1 MKKAAIFLAIVFSI
15 NIAHAQKLS
24 FQSAV
29 SSLNKGF
36 LDKARNFI
44 DPCII
49 DPSTKDWPKTWKY
62 RGDIYLQILL
72 SKEDKYKN
80 LDSNALQIAYDSYQK
95 AIELDSK
102 KEYFDDIKFQLYV
115 CGEQFYN
122 KGVELYTLKKYEDAM
137 TSFDKTSIINGIFG
151 LADTLATYNAAL
163 CAELANIP
171 SKAKEYYKKL
181 VKLNYHQPLIYSSL
195 ASIYKDDKDTAKAL
209 STIKKGRELYPDNY
223 NLIIAET
230 NIYLSSGKTKE
241 AKDLLEIAIQKDPTN
256 PNLYYAI
263 GTSYDALANDTS
275 KLQKERSLYFTE
287 AESAYKKAIELKAD
301 FFDAIYN
308 LGAMYFNDGVRIF
321 QEADKMVNDM
331 TKYNETKVK
340 FEQRWNQA
348 LPYLEKAL
356 ELNSSDY
363 NTLISL
369 KQLYSRTSQ
378 MDKLKVINE
387 KLKAIK

>member
-340 FEQRWNQA
+340 FEQRWNQ
-348 LPYLEKAL
+348 
-356 ELNSSDY
+356 
-363 NTLISL
+363 
-369 KQLYSRTSQ
+369 
-378 MDKLKVINE
+378 
-387 KLKAIK
+387 

>member
-1 MKKAAIFLAIVFSI
+1 MKKAAILLAIVFSI
-15 NIAHAQKLS
+15 NIANAQKLS

-36 LDKARNFI
+36 LDKAKKFI

-62 RGDIYLQILL
+62 RGDIYLQIYL
-72 SKEDKYKN
+72 SKEAKYKN

-122 KGVELYTLKKYEDAM
+122 KGVEIYNLKKYEDAM
-137 TSFDKTSIINGIFG
+137 TNFDKTSIINGIFG

-163 CAELANIP
+163 CAELANMP

-195 ASIYKDDKDTAKAL
+195 ANIYKNEKDTVKAL
-209 STIKKGRELYPDNY
+209 STIKKGRELYPENY
-223 NLIIAET
+223 SLIIAET
-230 NIYLSSGKTKE
+230 NVYLSAGKTKE
-241 AKDLLEIAIQKDPTN
+241 AKDLLELAIRKDPSN

-263 GTSYDALANDTS
+263 GISYDAMANDTS
-275 KLQKERSLYFTE
+275 KSQTERGTYFNE
-287 AESAYKKAIELKAD
+287 AETAYKKAIELKVD

-308 LGAMYFNDGVRIF
+308 LGALYFNDGVRIF
-321 QEADKMVNDM
+321 QEADKMINDM
-331 TKYNETKVK
+331 TKYNETKMK
-340 FEQRWNQA
+340 FEQRWKEA

-356 ELNSSDY
+356 ELSPNDY

-387 KLKAIK
+387 KLKVVK